1 MAQVR
6 NISGRS
12 LNVPELGFG
21 YSKIV
26 TADEVVEVP
35 DDRFAGYVGPAG
47 FPSELWAA
55 VSAPAAGV
63 FDGDQAPV
71 VATAEQLSEQYMAA
85 SGLTADGTAVAEP
98 DAPADPAPASVV
110 APPAPADPPPIVPD
124 PAPAAPI
131 QNEAV

>member
-35 DDRFAGYVGPAG
+35 DERYAGYVGPDG
-47 FPSELWAA
+47 YPSALWAA

-63 FDGDQAPV
+63 FDGDLTPQAV
-71 VATAEQLSEQYMAA
+71 TDAELSDQYMAA
-85 SGLTADGTAVAEP
+85 SGLTADGSAAA
-98 DAPADPAPASVV
+98 DAPVPPADPSPAPEV
-110 APPAPADPPPIVPD
+110 APPA
-124 PAPAAPI
+124 APTE
-131 QNEAV
+131 NEAV